1 MGLLFLLYGLII
13 GSFLNVVI
21 YRVPAGV
28 SIVTPPS
35 TCGSCNTR
43 IRAKHLVPVLSFLFL
58 RGRCAYCSEKISIRY
73 PLIEA
78 ANGLIYLMV
87 YLKSGLGVEAVLI
100 SLFSSAMIVIA
111 MIDFDT
117 MDVYF
122 STLISGAVLG
132 GLILLERVY
141 RGVDI
146 LPFLLT
152 AVIAMLFILLV
163 IFISRGGMGFGDI
176 WIIGLIGSIL
186 GPVLTLV
193 AFFLTS
199 MVGGGIALFLVSS
212 RKKKMKEGIP
222 FGPLLI
228 IGFFITLFIGQ
239 DLLDLY
245 LSLFNL

>member
-1 MGLLFLLYGLII
+1 
-13 GSFLNVVI
+13 VI

-43 IRAKHLVPVLSFLFL
+43 IRAKHLVPVLSYLFL
-58 RGRCAYCSEKISIRY
+58 KGRCATCKEKISLRY
-73 PLIEA
+73 PLIETL
-78 ANGLIYLMV
+78 NGLIYLLI
-87 YLKSGLGVEAVLI
+87 YLKYGLSFEAVFL
-100 SLFSSAMIVIA
+100 SLFSSALIVIA

-122 STLISGAVLG
+122 STLIPGAVLG
-132 GLILLERVY
+132 GIILLERAY
-141 RGVDI
+141 RGENI
-146 LPFLLT
+146 LPFLMT

-163 IFISRGGMGFGDI
+163 IYISRGGMGFGDI
-176 WIIGLIGSIL
+176 WIIGLIGSVL

-193 AFFLTS
+193 SFFLTS
-199 MVGGGIALFLVSS
+199 MVGGVLALFLVTSK
-212 RKKKMKEGIP
+212 KKKMKEGIP

-239 DLLDLY
+239 ELLDLY
-245 LSLFNL
+245 VSLFNL

>member
-1 MGLLFLLYGLII
+1 MSLLFLLYGLII

-28 SIVTPPS
+28 SIVSPPS

-43 IRAKHLVPVLSFLFL
+43 IRAKHLVPVLSYLFL
-58 RGRCAYCSEKISIRY
+58 KGRCAYCKEKISFRY

-78 ANGLIYLMV
+78 VNGLIYLLV
-87 YLKSGLGVEAVLI
+87 YLKFGMSVEAVLL

-122 STLISGAVLG
+122 STLIPGAFLSAG
-132 GLILLERVY
+132 ILLERVY

-152 AVIAMLFILLV
+152 AFIAMVFILLV
-163 IFISRGGMGFGDI
+163 IFLSRGGMGFGDI

-186 GPVLTLV
+186 GPVLTMV
-193 AFFLTS
+193 SFFLTS
-199 MVGGGIALFLVSS
+199 IVGGGIALFLVTS

-228 IGFFITLFIGQ
+228 IGFFITLFIGRN
-239 DLLDLY
+239 LLDSY
-245 LSLFNL
+245 ISLFNL